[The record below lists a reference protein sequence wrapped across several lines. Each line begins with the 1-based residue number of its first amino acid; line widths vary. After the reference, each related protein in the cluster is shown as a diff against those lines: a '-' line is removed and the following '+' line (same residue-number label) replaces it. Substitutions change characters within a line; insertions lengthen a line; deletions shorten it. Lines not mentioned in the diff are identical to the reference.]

1 MKKILFLICLM
12 FMGASAMAQNI
23 VYDQTTSNVRTV
35 ITNSMLV
42 SPTDGHEIVS
52 LAIAGFETQGIRRYA
67 LAASIRADHKFNLP
81 NHGKLYIYLNNGKML
96 TLEGTKGGESIL
108 QSVDVY
114 EDKIDQLTT
123 RYNYY
128 TLPKKLVKNIKKA
141 GIQRIEI
148 DMEPQFESNV
158 NTTQLGNLI
167 VNGYNMLET
176 TLKRK

>member
-1 MKKILFLICLM
+1 
-12 FMGASAMAQNI
+12 
-23 VYDQTTSNVRTV
+23 
-35 ITNSMLV
+35 
-42 SPTDGHEIVS
+42 
-52 LAIAGFETQGIRRYA
+52 
-67 LAASIRADHKFNLP
+67 
-81 NHGKLYIYLNNGKML
+81 ML